1 MSREWLSQHVND
13 IDEYAGGYLTKAG
26 RPVMAGA
33 AFAYVGVLAVATA
46 VGALAAY
53 IWRVVTRRPRA

>member
-33 AFAYVGVLAVATA
+33 ALAYVGVLAVAAA
-46 VGALAAY
+46 VGAIIGYL
-53 IWRVVTRRPRA
+53 WKVVSRRR